1 MNKSTK
7 NKKSAYIEVALKA
20 SPSLSLVVIDQTPIR
35 KKFILSCKKTIKEL
49 DKVRNEWIHFEN
61 TDLPRYT
68 QWYNKTFGDELSEIK
83 DAYHK
88 AGDAYSLIQEIEDLK
103 FKYRI
108 SYYDAYKLALD
119 RRKNPE
125 KYEAESDFEDEDED
139 NEFEDDEPKY
149 HDDKQDNFGDEEIL
163 RVFKE
168 FLKTNPHLQEV
179 AKDKKTFQILFEKF
193 KFQFNRKRE
202 EQKAR
207 EAEQKELKK
216 ENPNLIDRVKS
227 VYRALVRKLHPDYR
241 KDSGEHFETLWFEVQ
256 EAYRSNNLEK
266 LEILHSQYNAYEGN
280 FSEEFS
286 IFQIKSAKEGYSLQ
300 LKSMRS
306 KIKLA
311 KKDPAWGFSKI
322 GNKEV
327 SLKSKEIKN
336 KLKRELV
343 EHKENLVQFNEILR
357 RWSTPPNRSN
367 KVKNTYIEF
376 GDDDYISYLF

>member
-1 MNKSTK
+1 MKKSTK
-7 NKKSAYIEVALKA
+7 KKKSAYIEVALKA
-20 SPSLSLVVIDQTPIR
+20 SPSLSLVVIDQKPIR

-88 AGDAYSLIQEIEDLK
+88 AGDAYTLIQEIEDLK

-125 KYEAESDFEDEDED
+125 KYEAESEFEDEDD
-139 NEFEDDEPKY
+139 EFDEDEPNYK
-149 HDDKQDNFGDEEIL
+149 DEDQDNFGDEEIL
-163 RVFKE
+163 KVFKE

-179 AKDKKTFQILFEKF
+179 AKDKKAFQILFEKF
-193 KFQFNRKRE
+193 KFQFNRKKE

-216 ENPNLIDRVKS
+216 VNPNIIDRVKS

-241 KDSGEHFETLWFEVQ
+241 KESGEHFETLWFEVQ
-256 EAYRSNNLEK
+256 EEYRSNNLEK
-266 LEILHSQYNAYEGN
+266 LEILHSQFNAYEGN

-286 IFQIKSAKEGYSLQ
+286 IFQIKSAKDGYSLQ
-300 LKSMRS
+300 LKSIRS

-311 KKDPAWGFSKI
+311 KKDPAWGFSKQ

-336 KLKRELV
+336 RLKRELV

-357 RWSTPPNRSN
+357 RWSTPPNRTN

>member
-1 MNKSTK
+1 MKKSTK
-7 NKKSAYIEVALKA
+7 RKKSAYIEVALKA

-68 QWYNKTFGDELSEIK
+68 QWYNNTFGDELSQIK

-88 AGDAYSLIQEIEDLK
+88 AGDAYMLIQEIEDLK

-108 SYYDAYKLALD
+108 SYYEAYKLALD

-125 KYEAESDFEDEDED
+125 KYESEFEDEDDED
-139 NEFEDDEPKY
+139 DEFDEDEPKY
-149 HDDKQDNFGDEEIL
+149 QDEKQDNFGDDEIL
-163 RVFKE
+163 KVFKE
-168 FLKTNPHLQEV
+168 FLKTNPQLQEL
-179 AKDKKTFQILFEKF
+179 ARDKKAFQILFEKF
-193 KFQFNRKRE
+193 KFQFNKKKE

-216 ENPNLIDRVKS
+216 ENLNLIDRVKS

-241 KDSGEHFETLWFEVQ
+241 KESGEHFETLWFEVQ

-286 IFQIKSAKEGYSLQ
+286 IFQIKAAKEGYSLQ
-300 LKSMRS
+300 LKSIRS

-311 KKDPAWGFSKI
+311 QKDPAWGFSKK
-322 GNKEV
+322 GNREV
-327 SLKSKEIKN
+327 SLKSKEIKIQ
-336 KLKRELV
+336 LKRELV

-357 RWSTPPNRSN
+357 GWSVPPNRSK
-367 KVKNTYIEF
+367 KVKNIYNDF
-376 GDDDYISYLF
+376 GDDDYITYLF

>member
-1 MNKSTK
+1 MKKSTK
-7 NKKSAYIEVALKA
+7 KKKSAYIEVALKA
-20 SPSLSLVVIDQTPIR
+20 SPSLSLVVIDQKPIR
-35 KKFILSCKKTIKEL
+35 NKFILSCKKTIKEL

-125 KYEAESDFEDEDED
+125 KYEAESEFEDEDD
-139 NEFEDDEPKY
+139 EFDEDEPNYKDEN
-149 HDDKQDNFGDEEIL
+149 HDNFGDEEIL
-163 RVFKE
+163 KVFKE
-168 FLKTNPHLQEV
+168 FLKTNPQLQEI
-179 AKDKKTFQILFEKF
+179 AKDKKAFQILFEKF
-193 KFQFNRKRE
+193 KFQFNRKKE

-216 ENPNLIDRVKS
+216 VNPNIIDRVKS

-241 KDSGEHFETLWFEVQ
+241 KESGEHFETLWFEVQ

-266 LEILHSQYNAYEGN
+266 LEILHSQFNAYEGN

-286 IFQIKSAKEGYSLQ
+286 IFQIKSAKDGYSLQ
-300 LKSMRS
+300 LKSIRS

-311 KKDPAWGFSKI
+311 KKDPAWGFSKQ

-336 KLKRELV
+336 QLKRELV

-357 RWSTPPNRSN
+357 RWSTPPNRTN